1 MIKRLDY
8 IAGGELS
15 AQIALDGQAVPAQP
29 WRAPAAGRCHPR
41 LAGALMATADLSL
54 LALSVAV
61 CVLLRWMAGGDYP
74 LTLYWRLWPVLALFT
89 AVYAL
94 FGLYP
99 GIVNNAVTEIRRITT
114 ATTSVFLMLTVLT
127 FLIRLGETYS
137 RFVFFG
143 SWLLAL
149 LLVPMGRVLAR
160 RLFARKDWW
169 GYPAVVFGAGET
181 GRRIVQ
187 SLQIRPELGFRIQ
200 AVVDPRLSQDELY
213 GVPVYRRWEEAPLV
227 RLRGDVS
234 HAIVAMPGLPSD
246 KLLALLESHAAS
258 FPKVLIIPD
267 FGGLS
272 SIGIEAQDFC
282 RQLAL
287 EVRRSLLQ
295 PGAQIAKRLLDMT
308 LGVLVC
314 LLALPLVLLIY
325 LLLKSESRGPAFYS
339 QTRLGRGGRT
349 FRIWKFRSMVPDAD
363 RILDDYLNGHPELRR
378 EWELDHKLRNDPRI
392 TRLGRVLRTT
402 SLDELPQLWNVIRGD
417 MSLVGPRPIVDAEVF
432 KYGSAY
438 HLYKQVLPGI
448 TGLWQVS
455 GRNNTTYPERI
466 ALDSYYVRNWS
477 PWFDLYILGRTIK
490 VVIAHEGA
498 C

>member
-1 MIKRLDY
+1 MVKRLDH
-8 IAGGELS
+8 IPGGELS
-15 AQIALDGQAVPAQP
+15 ALIALDGRTVLRERWQ
-29 WRAPAAGRCHPR
+29 APAAVQCQPR
-41 LAGALMATADLSL
+41 LAGALIAAADLTSL
-54 LALSVAV
+54 VLSAVV
-61 CVLLRWMAGGDYP
+61 CVVLRWMAGGDYP
-74 LTLYWRLWPVLALFT
+74 LTLYWRLWPVLALFP

-99 GIVNNAVTEIRRITT
+99 GIVNNAVTEIRRITA
-114 ATTSVFLMLTVLT
+114 ATTSVFLMLAVLT
-127 FLIRLGETYS
+127 FLIRLEETYS
-137 RFVFFG
+137 RLVFFA
-143 SWLLAL
+143 SWLAAL
-149 LLVPMGRVLAR
+149 LLAPIGRVAAR

-169 GYPAVVFGAGET
+169 GYPAVVFGGGET
-181 GRRIVQ
+181 GRMIVR
-187 SLQIRPELGFRIQ
+187 SLQIRRELGFRIQ
-200 AVVDPRLSQDELY
+200 AVIDPRLSQKELY
-213 GVPVYRRWEEAPLV
+213 GIPVYRHWEDASLV
-227 RLRGDVS
+227 RLESDVS
-234 HAIVAMPGLPSD
+234 HAIIAMPEMPSA
-246 KLLALLESHAAS
+246 KLLSLIESHAGS

-314 LLALPLVLLIY
+314 LLALPFVLLIY
-325 LLLKSESRGPAFYS
+325 LLLKVESRGPAFYS

-349 FRIWKFRSMVPDAD
+349 FRIWKFRSMVPNAD
-363 RILDDYLNGHPELRR
+363 RILNDYLAAHPELRL
-378 EWELDHKLRNDPRI
+378 EWEKDHKLRKDPRI

-417 MSLVGPRPIVDAEVF
+417 MSLVGPRPIVDAEIF
-432 KYGSAY
+432 KYGAAY
-438 HLYKQVLPGI
+438 QLYKQVLPGI